1 MKKSL
6 LLSTTFLL
14 IFLTSASLWATP
26 NLSVTNDTFEFG
38 AVPEGTV
45 IKHNFIIKNN
55 GDETLVIK
63 KILTG

>member
-1 MKKSL
+1 MKKLL

-14 IFLTSASLWATP
+14 VFLTSVSLWAAP
-26 NLSVTNDTFEFG
+26 NLSVTNNTFEFG
-38 AVPEGTV
+38 YVPEGTV